1 MPAGVRQIIFSQLFL
16 LLSWVS
22 RRQNSLLLLGRVN
35 KFFII
40 PIIIIVICNL
50 PYSNKLIDNSNLNCF
65 NFQVSRGE
73 CAQLQETVEEVQP
86 FC

>member
-16 LLSWVS
+16 FLSWVS

-35 KFFII
+35 KFLII

-50 PYSNKLIDNSNLNCF
+50 PYSKKLIDNSNLNYY
-65 NFQVSRGE
+65 FQVSRGE
-73 CAQLQETVEEVQP
+73 CAQLQEAVEEVQP

>member
-16 LLSWVS
+16 YLSWVS

-35 KFFII
+35 KFLII

-50 PYSNKLIDNSNLNCF
+50 PYSKKLIDNSNLNYY
-65 NFQVSRGE
+65 FQVSRGE

>member
-16 LLSWVS
+16 FLSSVS

-35 KFFII
+35 KFLII

-50 PYSNKLIDNSNLNCF
+50 PYSKKLIDNSNLNYY
-65 NFQVSRGE
+65 FQVSRGE
-73 CAQLQETVEEVQP
+73 CAQLQEAVEEVQP